1 MKRTDESVKLPVA
14 NPGSSFYV
22 SWALV
27 YAPLVC
33 NEPAPVAVAAATAL
47 SVGLLT
53 AQIPMPTPACP
64 LVAVD
69 VAIDRLVTDVQLV
82 RDLLW
87 TLIKQQIVLHA
98 VPGHLRDGQTIA

>member
-1 MKRTDESVKLPVA
+1 MSNSQWPTH
-14 NPGSSFYV
+14 GSSFNV

-27 YAPLVC
+27 YAPLVG
-33 NEPAPVAVAAATAL
+33 NEPAPVAVATATAL

-69 VAIDRLVTDVQLV
+69 VAIDRFMTDVQLV
-82 RDLLW
+82 TDLLR
-87 TLIKQQIVLHA
+87 TLIKQQIVRHA